1 MIQAWFRILLLLMF
15 LLSASLRPGWSA
27 TSTDST
33 EVAPDCL
40 GGAGIRAQD
49 SLWLIGTRHLGPPH
63 PDRCYHQH
71 FQILRY
77 EASGWQNRDFSEF
90 ITDQRDVTA
99 FYVHGNRVDRS
110 RAFSRGHEAYRA
122 VVRNGDP
129 AETVRFVV
137 WSWPSDQ
144 ICGPRRDVLA
154 KAARADSEAYYLA
167 SILSQMPDGTDVGL
181 LGFSFGARI
190 ISGAFHVIGG
200 GSLNGRKLTSVT
212 EPPRLQLRAV
222 LMAAAMD
229 NDWWLPY
236 GRHHLA
242 PNIAD
247 QLLVQFNSSDPALKL
262 YPRIDR
268 RRPQALGYRGIAGL
282 GRLDPQR
289 VQQQNVQC
297 LLGKTHDVSRY
308 FHSPTVIQ
316 RARQTLLPTH
326 RPAATSDNDS
336 FALQQQEPGSS
347 PVAAVGTSSDLGF
360 LELDEVE

>member
-1 MIQAWFRILLLLMF
+1 MIQAWLRILLLMM
-15 LLSASLRPGWSA
+15 LLSSASLRPGWSA

-33 EVAPDCL
+33 EAAPDSL
-40 GGAGIRAQD
+40 SGTGIRAQD
-49 SLWLIGTRHLGPPH
+49 SLWLIGTRHLGSPH
-63 PDRCYHQH
+63 HDRCYHQH

-77 EASGWQNRDFSEF
+77 EASGWENRDFSEF

-110 RAFSRGHEAYRA
+110 RVFSRGHEAYRA
-122 VVRNGDP
+122 VVHYGDP
-129 AETVRFVV
+129 AESVRFVV

-144 ICGPRRDVLA
+144 ICGPRRDILA

-167 SILSQMPDGTDVGL
+167 SILNEMPDGTDVGL

-190 ISGAFHVIGG
+190 ISGALHIIGG
-200 GSLNGRKLTSVT
+200 GSLNGRNLTSVT
-212 EPPRLQLRAV
+212 EPPCLQLRAV

-236 GRHHLA
+236 GRHDRA
-242 PNIAD
+242 PGIAE

-282 GRLDPQR
+282 GGLDSQR

-308 FHSPTVIQ
+308 FHSPTVMQ

-326 RPAATSDNDS
+326 RPVTTSGNDS
-336 FALQQQEPGSS
+336 FTLQQQEPGSS
-347 PVAAVGTSSDLGF
+347 PVTAVGTSSDLGR